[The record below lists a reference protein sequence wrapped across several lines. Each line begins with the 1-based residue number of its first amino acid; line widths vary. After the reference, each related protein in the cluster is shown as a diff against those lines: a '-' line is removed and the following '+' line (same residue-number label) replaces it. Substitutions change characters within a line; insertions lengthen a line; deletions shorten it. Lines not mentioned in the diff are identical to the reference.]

1 MWGGLLSPAVRQNE
15 EAKYGRSMNILLI
28 RSSAL
33 GDILC
38 MYSAIVF
45 LRSQYPTAKIDL
57 MSRAQNSQVIE
68 WMHEIDNHLVF
79 NDKNVDGTVEKV
91 TSGEHRK
98 LKNLIKFIRDNSAKY
113 DLIYVFQKSRKALAL
128 ARLLRP
134 KQALIGYK
142 GGVIE
147 EFLAT
152 DTVDIKSSEQEYIK
166 HLKIVGA
173 THSGFKKGLTPKAS
187 CISNDLQKIIESG
200 EKLVVINAFDRG
212 NQITKEG
219 QIKDFVAEIF
229 KCSSKV
235 KIIFVG
241 LAGKYDTVD
250 RIRQDH
256 PSSTLNLMGKT
267 SLSDLFYILERA
279 DAVVTV
285 DSGPMHIAAHVESKI
300 YAVFGPT
307 T

>member
-1 MWGGLLSPAVRQNE
+1 ME
-15 EAKYGRSMNILLI
+15 TRSL
-28 RSSAL
+28 
-33 GDILC
+33 
-38 MYSAIVF
+38 
-45 LRSQYPTAKIDL
+45 
-57 MSRAQNSQVIE
+57 
-68 WMHEIDNHLVF
+68 
-79 NDKNVDGTVEKV
+79 
-91 TSGEHRK
+91 
-98 LKNLIKFIRDNSAKY
+98 
-113 DLIYVFQKSRKALAL
+113 
-128 ARLLRP
+128 
-134 KQALIGYK
+134 
-142 GGVIE
+142 
-147 EFLAT
+147 
-152 DTVDIKSSEQEYIK
+152 
-166 HLKIVGA
+166 
-173 THSGFKKGLTPKAS
+173 
-187 CISNDLQKIIESG
+187 
-200 EKLVVINAFDRG
+200 
-212 NQITKEG
+212 KEG

-307 T
+307 SPERAGYRDHVISRGACPYFPCESSRCKIETNQCITEQDLTSLAREVAKQFVG